1 MGEVV
6 TSPVVDDAKCL
17 HWDIYSTQYSEVVG
31 RLGRRVLGSQKM
43 FHTGSED
50 WQSLAVR
57 RGNQGGGWSTLGWG
71 MAAGPWRQ
79 KRDDTLPELYMVKIK
94 RENRSNQVNF

>member
-1 MGEVV
+1 MVRG
-6 TSPVVDDAKCL
+6 
-17 HWDIYSTQYSEVVG
+17 
-31 RLGRRVLGSQKM
+31 LGHRVLGSQKR

-50 WQSLAVR
+50 WQSLAVG
-57 RGNQGGGWSTLGWG
+57 RGNRGGGWSTRGWG
-71 MAAGPWRQ
+71 MAAGPRRQ

>member
-6 TSPVVDDAKCL
+6 TSPVVDDAKCF

-57 RGNQGGGWSTLGWG
+57 RGNQGGGGALWVGGWQLDHGGRKG
-71 MAAGPWRQ
+71 MIPYQSYTW
-79 KRDDTLPELYMVKIK
+79 
-94 RENRSNQVNF
+94 